1 MFPLSFS
8 EERNFRDC
16 SPSRSSSSMD
26 ERSSKA
32 LEAMLREHDND
43 SIITE
48 TSLPKIRA
56 IYRIP
61 DDFDLYVPEAGQ
73 HPFDPF
79 LNGFNLSVNTL
90 EDIPPY
96 RRACCREARARQ
108 RRASREEAEES
119 NARPEVPWGEE
130 SSRKKENGVPRPW
143 SIRDLCQVK
152 AQVPDEPY
160 MAREIAD
167 LPKLVRDSSLK
178 TR

>member
-48 TSLPKIRA
+48 SSLPKIRA

-79 LNGFNLSVNTL
+79 PNGFNLSVNTL
-90 EDIPPY
+90 EGGLRFPLHSLVISCLRHWRISPSRVAPNNMITFIGE
-96 RRACCREARARQ
+96 CRVAQIEPTLTLFLTFFRLGKG
-108 RRASREEAEES
+108 RESYYLIAWSGFRVCGAPS
-119 NARPEVPWGEE
+119 NNKG
-130 SSRKKENGVPRPW
+130 
-143 SIRDLCQVK
+143 
-152 AQVPDEPY
+152 
-160 MAREIAD
+160 
-167 LPKLVRDSSLK
+167 
-178 TR
+178 